1 MVSGCPQNGF
11 GDRIHGDCRS
21 MGFFTYV
28 INGVI
33 ILDVSFAPGKV
44 SSVCDGI
51 TDFFPPPR
59 SLIASFP
66 LKMSPKPNIGK
77 GVSSKTT
84 IFFRVVSCETSGG
97 VFSTQVFQ
105 GKCKTIKRKIPP
117 AILKWRL

>member
-21 MGFFTYV
+21 MGYFTYV

-44 SSVCDGI
+44 SSVCNGI
-51 TDFFPPPR
+51 TDFFPPR
-59 SLIASFP
+59 GLIASFP

-84 IFFRVVSCETSGG
+84 TFFSGSFAVKLRVVFFLRKFSGEM
-97 VFSTQVFQ
+97 QDH
-105 GKCKTIKRKIPP
+105 
-117 AILKWRL
+117 